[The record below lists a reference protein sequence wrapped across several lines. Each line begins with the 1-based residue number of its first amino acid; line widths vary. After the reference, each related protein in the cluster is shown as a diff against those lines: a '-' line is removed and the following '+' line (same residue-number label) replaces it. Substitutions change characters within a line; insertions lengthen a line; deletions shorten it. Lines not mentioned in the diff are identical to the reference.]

1 MLDFDK
7 FSKTGEFILYLVDLF
22 DACSV
27 VIFLL
32 VEKDLFNLTLPLCF
46 IWYSLVSAYGMMY
59 KKMEEWRLNFF
70 LIPEN

>member
-1 MLDFDK
+1 MIILWGNLCNHHIDRFVELGDVRMLDFDK

-46 IWYSLVSAYGMMY
+46 I
-59 KKMEEWRLNFF
+59 
-70 LIPEN
+70 